1 MAYLPLWIRISDLYD
16 QAGTMTLHQSLL
28 LLLFILQTFFNSFV
42 FYVSFVCNFL
52 YIFSIDFISA
62 FSTFFSCIQ
71 TIVMTVYCCNCND
84 SLLLFSSQKQY
95 NLHIH
100 MSGLRSLYI
109 SLSLDLLVCQFVRF
123 LKLIPNL
130 YWKKIIL
137 YTSVRIKVD
146 FGM

>member
-1 MAYLPLWIRISDLYD
+1 M
-16 QAGTMTLHQSLL
+16 
-28 LLLFILQTFFNSFV
+28 

-62 FSTFFSCIQ
+62 FSTFLHSN
-71 TIVMTVYCCNCND
+71 NCND
-84 SLLLFSSQKQY
+84 SLLLCSSQKQY

-137 YTSVRIKVD
+137 YTGVRIKVD

>member
-28 LLLFILQTFFNSFV
+28 LLLFILQIFVNSFV

-62 FSTFFSCIQ
+62 FSTFLHSN
-71 TIVMTVYCCNCND
+71 NCND

-109 SLSLDLLVCQFVRF
+109 FLSLDLLVCQFVRF

-137 YTSVRIKVD
+137 YTGVRIKVD

>member
-1 MAYLPLWIRISDLYD
+1 M
-16 QAGTMTLHQSLL
+16 
-28 LLLFILQTFFNSFV
+28 

-71 TIVMTVYCCNCND
+71 TICND
-84 SLLLFSSQKQY
+84 SLLLCSSQKQY

-137 YTSVRIKVD
+137 YTGVRIKVD